1 MAEFAKKI
9 LVVEDDDVNLMIA
22 DYVLGKAGFSV
33 VAVDNG
39 EAAVEMASKER
50 FDLILMDIEMPIMS
64 GLEATPLIRQLP
76 NGKDIPIIA
85 LTAHSMEEK
94 LEEFK
99 SAGIDDCLIKPFD
112 KEKFQIIAN
121 KYLAARDSV

>member
-9 LVVEDDDVNLMIA
+9 LVAEDDEVNLMIA

-39 EAAVEMASKER
+39 EAAVDMASKER

-76 NGKDIPIIA
+76 TGKDIPIIA

-99 SAGIDDCLIKPFD
+99 AAGIDDCLIKPFD